1 MKVYLVRHGEAGKAP
16 RDRDR
21 TLTVFGREQVC
32 SLAENLEKKG
42 PKIGRIYHS
51 GLVRAEE
58 TSAFLKEKLAPLVN
72 LKERKGLLPDDI
84 PASWME
90 ELESADEGDEIM
102 LVGHNPFM
110 ALLSGLL
117 LDNGD
122 IVSFSVAN
130 AACFERDGLGWN
142 LSWVCGPSL

>member
-1 MKVYLVRHGEAGKAP
+1 MKVYLVRHGEAGKAS

-21 TLTVFGREQVC
+21 ILTDFGREQVY

-42 PKIGRIYHS
+42 PNIGQIYHS

-58 TSAFLKEKLAPLVN
+58 TSAFLKEKLAPLAN
-72 LKERKGLLPDDI
+72 LKKRKGLLPDDI
-84 PASWME
+84 PTSWMG
-90 ELESADEGDEIM
+90 ELESVDEEEEIM

-117 LDNGD
+117 LDNGE

-130 AACFERDGLGWN
+130 AACFERNGLGWDLN
-142 LSWVCGPSL
+142 WVCRPSL

>member
-1 MKVYLVRHGEAGKAP
+1 
-16 RDRDR
+16 
-21 TLTVFGREQVC
+21 
-32 SLAENLEKKG
+32 
-42 PKIGRIYHS
+42 
-51 GLVRAEE
+51 
-58 TSAFLKEKLAPLVN
+58 
-72 LKERKGLLPDDI
+72 
-84 PASWME
+84 ME
-90 ELESADEGDEIM
+90 ELESADEEDEIM

-142 LSWVCGPSL
+142 LSWVCRPSL